1 MLIFADRK
9 PTHLSVLVD
18 SDNGNENGNENIKKK
33 MMIRAAKPA
42 ISGHTAFF
50 LEILANFYDI
60 RSPLKF
66 QSNPAWP

>member
-1 MLIFADRK
+1 MPCTCICLFFDPLETNGHPVIVKRNG
-9 PTHLSVLVD
+9 VLLTYIL
-18 SDNGNENGNENIKKK
+18 N
-33 MMIRAAKPA
+33 RAAKPA